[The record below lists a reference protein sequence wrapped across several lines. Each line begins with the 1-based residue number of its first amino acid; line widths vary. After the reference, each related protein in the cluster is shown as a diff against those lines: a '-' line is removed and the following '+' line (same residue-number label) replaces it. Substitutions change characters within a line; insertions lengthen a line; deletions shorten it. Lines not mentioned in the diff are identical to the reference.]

1 MLDRAK
7 PNFIT
12 TALNP
17 DLLATPFGVQT
28 NWHVITGAACTGKTT
43 LINQLADQG
52 FQTAAETAREY
63 FEIEL
68 ARGRTIEEI
77 RQSGPT
83 TQFGILDLQLK
94 VEGELRPV
102 EVAFLDRAIP
112 DSLTFHRV
120 VGLNPNEILEEC
132 FHYCYAS
139 VFILDRLPMARKT
152 PLGPE
157 DKASSIFIDEW
168 LVRDYSALGYQVVRV
183 PVLPP
188 AERLAFV
195 LDKLAEQGLI

>member
-1 MLDRAK
+1 MLDGAK
-7 PNFIT
+7 PNFRT
-12 TALNP
+12 TKLDPN
-17 DLLATPFGVQT
+17 LLATPFRFQT

-43 LINQLADQG
+43 LINQLAAKG

-68 ARGRTIEEI
+68 VRGRTIEEI
-77 RQSGPT
+77 RQNGAT
-83 TQFGILDLQLK
+83 AQAGILDLQLEI
-94 VEGELRPV
+94 EGGLRPV
-102 EVAFLDRAIP
+102 EVTFLDRAIP

-132 FHYCYAS
+132 FHYRYAS
-139 VFILDRLPMARKT
+139 IFILDRLPMARKT

-157 DKASSIFIDEW
+157 DDASSIFIDEW

-188 AERLAFV
+188 AVRLAFV